1 MYQKK
6 VLILQ
11 TKFETMKIQFLGATR
26 EVTGS
31 KHLITTDSGHTILLD
46 CGMYQGKGME
56 TDAANRDLGFDP
68 VKLDCV
74 VLSHAHID
82 HSGLIPYIV
91 KMGFKGDIYCTPAT
105 RDLCSLMLTDTAFI
119 QEQDVRMYN
128 KKIDRQH
135 PHKEKG
141 KKYFV
146 EPLYNQQDVNRAMK
160 HFVTYSYDR
169 RFRLFDDVLLTFTN
183 SGHMLGGAICSLEIY
198 EKPTPNNVL
207 RTATGSPIEQSSSPV
222 KGGESNASFPSGEER
237 GEAKVWK
244 RLTYTGD
251 IGRLHCHILPPPQLF
266 PQCDYLI
273 CESTY
278 GDRTHDEQMVTEE
291 QLLGIV
297 EDTCVYRKGQ
307 LLIPAFSVGRTQ
319 EIVYVLNQLFN
330 DGRLPQI
337 PVYVDSPMSTNA
349 TQIFRMYP
357 DELSD
362 EVRDTMQFDP
372 DPFGF
377 NTLRYITDIRES
389 KALNHKDEPCI
400 IISAS
405 GMLEAGRIK
414 HHVAN
419 HISDPRCTILIVGY
433 CEPTTLGARI
443 QEPGLQWI
451 SIFGLDRKIKAQI
464 TKIEGFSGHGDYKE
478 MIDYLTRSLQ
488 VEQVRRTF
496 IVHGNEEAAEAY
508 KGHLGEAGF
517 KNVTVPQKGETV
529 EL

>member
-1 MYQKK
+1 MDICKK
-6 VLILQ
+6 CCNFVANFVI
-11 TKFETMKIQFLGATR
+11 TMKIQFLGATR

-31 KHLITTDSGHTILLD
+31 KHLITTNSGHTILLD

-56 TDAANRDLGFDP
+56 TDSANRDLGFDP
-68 VKLDCV
+68 KTLDCV

-91 KMGFKGDIYCTPAT
+91 KQGFKGDIYCTPAT

-119 QEQDVRMYN
+119 QEQDVSTYN
-128 KKIDRQH
+128 KKIDRQN

-141 KKYFV
+141 KKYFI
-146 EPLYNQQDVNRAMK
+146 EPLYGQQDVNKAMR
-160 HFVTYSYDR
+160 HFVTYGYDR

-198 EKPTPNNVL
+198 EEDESVSE
-207 RTATGSPIEQSSSPV
+207 RSERSV
-222 KGGESNASFPSGEER
+222 KR
-237 GEAKVWK
+237 WK

-251 IGRLHCHILPPPQLF
+251 IGREHCHILPSPQLF

-278 GDRTHDEQMVTEE
+278 GDRLHEDSLVTEE
-291 QLLGIV
+291 QLLGVV

-307 LLIPAFSVGRTQ
+307 LLIPSFSVGRTQ
-319 EIVYVLNQLFN
+319 EIVYVLNQLYN
-330 DGRLPQI
+330 DGRLPHI

-357 DELSD
+357 DELSE
-362 EVRDTMQFDP
+362 EVQDTLRFDP

-433 CEPTTLGARI
+433 CEPSTLGARI
-443 QEPGLQWI
+443 QQPGLQWI
-451 SIFGLDRKIKAQI
+451 SIFGLDRRIKAQI

-478 MIDYLTRSLQ
+478 MITYLTRSLDASKVQ
-488 VEQVRRTF
+488 RVFV
-496 IVHGNEEAAEAY
+496 VHGDETAAETY
-508 KGHLGEAGF
+508 KSHLEDAGF
-517 KNVTVPQKGETV
+517 KKVTVPVKGETV

>member
-1 MYQKK
+1 MK
-6 VLILQ
+6 V
-11 TKFETMKIQFLGATR
+11 QFIGATR

-56 TDAANRDLGFDP
+56 TDEANRDLGFDP
-68 VKLDCV
+68 KTLDCV

-105 RDLCSLMLTDTAFI
+105 RDLCALMLADTAFI
-119 QEQDVRMYN
+119 QEQDVRTYN
-128 KKIDRQH
+128 KKIDRQN

-141 KKYFV
+141 KKYKI

-198 EKPTPNNVL
+198 ETDNTSNGQ
-207 RTATGSPIEQSSSPV
+207 TAAEPP
-222 KGGESNASFPSGEER
+222 R
-237 GEAKVWK
+237 RWK

-278 GDRTHDEQMVTEE
+278 GNRLHDVQMVTEE
-291 QLLGIV
+291 QLLGVV

-307 LLIPAFSVGRTQ
+307 LLIPSFSVGRTQ
-319 EIVYVLNQLFN
+319 EIVYVLNQLYN

-362 EVRDTMQFDP
+362 EVRDTMRFDP

-389 KALNHKDEPCI
+389 KALNHKEEPCI

-419 HISDPRCTILIVGY
+419 HISDPNCTILIVGY
-433 CEPTTLGARI
+433 MAENTLG
-443 QEPGLQWI
+443 
-451 SIFGLDRKIKAQI
+451 RKIRDGAKVVKIMGDEYDVKAKIEQINAFSAHADYEECTKWLKTIDTSRLKKIFMVHGEHKAQ
-464 TKIEGFSGHGDYKE
+464 EF
-478 MIDYLTRSLQ
+478 
-488 VEQVRRTF
+488 
-496 IVHGNEEAAEAY
+496 
-508 KGHLGEAGF
+508 F
-517 KNVTVPQKGETV
+517 KNYLAENGFEVVLITYE
-529 EL
+529 

>member
-1 MYQKK
+1 
-6 VLILQ
+6 
-11 TKFETMKIQFLGATR
+11 MKIQFLGATR

-31 KHLITTDSGHTILLD
+31 KHLVTTDSGHTILLD

-56 TDAANRDLGFDP
+56 TDADNRDLGFDP
-68 VKLDCV
+68 TKLDCV

-91 KMGFKGDIYCTPAT
+91 KMGFKGDVYCTPAT

-119 QEQDVRMYN
+119 QEQDVRTYN
-128 KKIDRQH
+128 KKIDKQN

-141 KKYFV
+141 KKYKV
-146 EPLYNQQDVNRAMK
+146 EPLYGQQDVNKAMR
-160 HFVTYSYDR
+160 HFVTYGYDR

-198 EKPTPNNVL
+198 E
-207 RTATGSPIEQSSSPV
+207 ADETG
-222 KGGESNASFPSGEER
+222 KKR
-237 GEAKVWK
+237 WK

-251 IGRLHCHILPPPQLF
+251 IGRARSHILPSPMLF

-278 GDRTHDEQMVTEE
+278 GDRLHEDQLVTEE
-291 QLLGIV
+291 QLLGVV

-307 LLIPAFSVGRTQ
+307 LLIPSFSVGRTQ
-319 EIVYVLNQLFN
+319 EIVYVLNQLYN
-330 DGRLPQI
+330 DGRLPHI

-357 DELSD
+357 DELSE
-362 EVRDTMQFDP
+362 EVQDTLRYDS

-389 KALNHKDEPCI
+389 KALNTKEDPC

-433 CEPTTLGARI
+433 CSPTTLGARI

-451 SIFGLDRKIKAQI
+451 SIFGLDRRIKAQI
-464 TKIEGFSGHGDYKE
+464 TKIEGFSGHGDWKE

-488 VEQVRRTF
+488 TDQVKRVF
-496 IVHGNEEAAEAY
+496 VVHGELQAAETY
-508 KGHLGEAGF
+508 KDHLTEAGF
-517 KNVTVPQKGETV
+517 SNVEVPKKGE
-529 EL
+529 EIKL

>member
-1 MYQKK
+1 
-6 VLILQ
+6 
-11 TKFETMKIQFLGATR
+11 MKIQFLGATR

-68 VKLDCV
+68 AKLDCV

-82 HSGLIPYIV
+82 HSGLIPYIY
-91 KMGFKGDIYCTPAT
+91 KMGFRGDIYCTPAT
-105 RDLCSLMLTDTAFI
+105 RDLCALMLADTAFI
-119 QEQDVRMYN
+119 QEQDVRTYN

-141 KKYFV
+141 KKYFI
-146 EPLYNQQDVNRAMK
+146 EPLYTQHDVDKAMR
-160 HFVTYSYDR
+160 HFVTYGYDR

-198 EKPTPNNVL
+198 EEEK
-207 RTATGSPIEQSSSPV
+207 SQQPIANSQQ
-222 KGGESNASFPSGEER
+222 PSKR
-237 GEAKVWK
+237 WK

-251 IGRLHCHILPPPQLF
+251 IGRKHCHILPSPQLF

-278 GDRTHDEQMVTEE
+278 GDRLHDEDLVTEE
-291 QLLGIV
+291 QLLGV
-297 EDTCVYRKGQ
+297 VDDTCVYRKGQ
-307 LLIPAFSVGRTQ
+307 LLIPSFSVGRTQ
-319 EIVYVLNQLFN
+319 EIVYVLNQLYN
-330 DGRLPQI
+330 DGRLPHI

-357 DELSD
+357 EELSD
-362 EVRDTMQFDP
+362 EVRDTMRFDP

-389 KALNHKDEPCI
+389 KALNHKEEPCI

-443 QEPGLQWI
+443 QQPGLQWI
-451 SIFGLDRKIKAQI
+451 SIFGQDRRIKAQI
-464 TKIEGFSGHGDYKE
+464 TKIEGFSGHGDYQE
-478 MIDYLTRSLQ
+478 MIDYLTRSLTVDQ
-488 VEQVRRTF
+488 VQRVF
-496 IVHGNEEAAEAY
+496 IVHGDEQAAEAY
-508 KGHLGEAGF
+508 KTHLTDAGF
-517 KNVTVPQKGETV
+517 RQITIPQKGEIV
-529 EL
+529 NL

>member
-1 MYQKK
+1 
-6 VLILQ
+6 
-11 TKFETMKIQFLGATR
+11 MKIQFLGATR

-56 TDAANRDLGFDP
+56 TDADNRDLGFDP
-68 VKLDCV
+68 KTLDCV

-91 KMGFKGDIYCTPAT
+91 KLGFKGDIYCTPAT
-105 RDLCSLMLTDTAFI
+105 RDLCALMLTDTAFI

-128 KKIDRQH
+128 KKIDKQH

-141 KKYFV
+141 KTYKI
-146 EPLYNQQDVNRAMK
+146 EPLYTQNDVNKAMRQ
-160 HFVTYSYDR
+160 FVTYSYDR
-169 RFRLFDDVLLTFTN
+169 RFRIFDDVLLTFTN

-198 EKPTPNNVL
+198 ENDH
-207 RTATGSPIEQSSSPV
+207 SPMTNDQSS
-222 KGGESNASFPSGEER
+222 KR
-237 GEAKVWK
+237 WK

-251 IGRLHCHILPPPQLF
+251 IGRAYSHILPPPQLF

-278 GDRTHDEQMVTEE
+278 GDRLHEEAKVTEE
-291 QLLGIV
+291 QLLGV
-297 EDTCVYRKGQ
+297 VDDTCVYRKGQ
-307 LLIPAFSVGRTQ
+307 LLIPSFSVGRTQ
-319 EIVYVLNQLFN
+319 EIVYVLNQLYN
-330 DGRLPQI
+330 DGRLPHI

-357 DELSD
+357 EELSD
-362 EVRDTMQFDP
+362 EVRETLQVDP

-389 KALNHKDEPCI
+389 KMLNNKEEPCI

-433 CEPTTLGARI
+433 CAPTTLGARI
-443 QEPGLQWI
+443 QEPGLKWI
-451 SIFGLDRKIKAQI
+451 SIFGLDRRIKAQI

-478 MIDYLTRSLQ
+478 MIDYLSRSLMIDKVQ
-488 VEQVRRTF
+488 RTF
-496 IVHGNEEAAEAY
+496 IVHGEEQAAQTY
-508 KGHLGEAGF
+508 KDHLYEAGF
-517 KNVTVPQKGETV
+517 RNISVPEKGEIV

>member
-1 MYQKK
+1 
-6 VLILQ
+6 
-11 TKFETMKIQFLGATR
+11 MKIQFLGATR

-46 CGMYQGKGME
+46 CGMYQGKGLE

-68 VKLDCV
+68 AKLDCV

-105 RDLCSLMLTDTAFI
+105 RDLCALMLADTAFI
-119 QEQDVRMYN
+119 QEQDVRTYN
-128 KKIDRQH
+128 KKIDKQN

-141 KKYFV
+141 KKYKI
-146 EPLYNQQDVNRAMK
+146 EPLYNQNDVNRAMK
-160 HFVTYSYDR
+160 LFVTYSYDR

-183 SGHMLGGAICSLEIY
+183 SGHMLGGAICSLEVY
-198 EKPTPNNVL
+198 E
-207 RTATGSPIEQSSSPV
+207 
-222 KGGESNASFPSGEER
+222 ESR
-237 GEAKVWK
+237 WK
-244 RLTYTGD
+244 RVTYTGD
-251 IGRLHCHILPPPQLF
+251 IGRKHCHILPPPQLF

-278 GDRTHDEQMVTEE
+278 GDRLHDEQLVTEE
-291 QLLGIV
+291 ELLGV
-297 EDTCVYRKGQ
+297 VDDTCVYRKGQ
-307 LLIPAFSVGRTQ
+307 LLIPSFSVGRTQ
-319 EIVYVLNQLFN
+319 EIVYVLNQLYN

-357 DELSD
+357 DELSE
-362 EVRDTMQFDP
+362 EVQDTLRFDP

-377 NTLRYITDIRES
+377 NTLRYITDISES

-443 QEPGLQWI
+443 QQPGLQWI
-451 SIFGLDRKIKAQI
+451 SIFGQDRKIKAQI
-464 TKIEGFSGHGDYKE
+464 TKIEGFSGHGDYQE
-478 MIDYLTRSLQ
+478 MIDYLTRSLAVDQ
-488 VEQVRRTF
+488 VQRVF
-496 IVHGNEEAAEAY
+496 VVHGEETAAETY
-508 KGHLGEAGF
+508 KTHLEEAGF
-517 KNVTVPQKGETV
+517 KCVEVPNKGQTI